1 MLGCGELLSGNKRCR
16 RAAISPLPCGLA
28 ESTDRLSSV
37 VDLLAQAPFFPSL
50 AYAGASSAHRQS
62 GRYNIGAL
70 KTFAAEPQISTCL
83 EPRLLNYIIF

>member
-1 MLGCGELLSGNKRCR
+1 MLGCGELLSGNWRCR
-16 RAAISPLPCGLA
+16 RAAISPLPGAPA

-50 AYAGASSAHRQS
+50 AFAGASSAHRPA

-70 KTFAAEPQISTCL
+70 KTLRRSGRSLLAQVEITKLQI
-83 EPRLLNYIIF
+83 